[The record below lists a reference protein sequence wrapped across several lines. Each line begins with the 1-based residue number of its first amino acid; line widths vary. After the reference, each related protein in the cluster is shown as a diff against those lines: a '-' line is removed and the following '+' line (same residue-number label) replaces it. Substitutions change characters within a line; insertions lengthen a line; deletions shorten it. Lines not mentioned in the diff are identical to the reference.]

1 MYSRY
6 NLDLDYKIPA
16 QARGRSQKLTVSLN
30 TVIKNIVFS
39 NLIEILQG
47 DRNKFLSM
55 DYRELSVI
63 AKSCGII
70 DERGNGTEYVI
81 LYSKQVQK
89 VFIKNKAATDEGL
102 GPEIAS
108 KSSTVC
114 SR

>member
-30 TVIKNIVFS
+30 AVIKNIAFV
-39 NLIEILQG
+39 NLIKILQG

-70 DERGNGTEYVI
+70 DERGNWRSVYNFLFETSNESI
-81 LYSKQVQK
+81 HL
-89 VFIKNKAATDEGL
+89 E
-102 GPEIAS
+102 
-108 KSSTVC
+108 
-114 SR
+114 